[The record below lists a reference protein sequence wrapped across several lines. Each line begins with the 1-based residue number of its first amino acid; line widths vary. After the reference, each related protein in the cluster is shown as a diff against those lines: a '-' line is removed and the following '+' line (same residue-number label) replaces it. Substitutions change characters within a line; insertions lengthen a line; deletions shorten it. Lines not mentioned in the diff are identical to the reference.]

1 MVEEM
6 LAARGICVT
15 YETVRQW
22 GKKFGK
28 AFSDQIHRRAP
39 ARGDKWHM
47 DEVVISI
54 AGEPYWLWRAVDQNG
69 FVLDVLVQREE
80 TSRCAAAHEEAPE
93 IRRHAAARD
102 DHGQAPFLWRCEGED
117 GPLRRTSPAQGPEQ
131 SRGKLTP
138 ADKATRTDHEAI
150 QIGPAGTTVSLGSR
164 SSREPLPHPLSQIRP
179 CRLPPRF
186 ARASLCGLA

>member
-28 AFSDQIHRRAP
+28 AFADQIRQRAP

-47 DEVVISI
+47 DEVVVSI

-69 FVLDVLVQREE
+69 FVLDVLVQRRRD
-80 TSRCAAAHEEAPE
+80 SRAAQRL
-93 IRRHAAARD
+93 IRKLLKSAVTPPRVMITDKLRSYGAARAKM
-102 DHGQAPFLWRCEGED
+102 GRS
-117 GPLRRTSPAQGPEQ
+117 RRTSPAQGPEQ
-131 SRGKLTP
+131 SRGKLSP

-150 QIGPAGTTVSLGSR
+150 QISPAGTMVSVDSR
-164 SSREPLPHPLSQIRP
+164 SSREPLPHPLSQIRH
-179 CRLPPRF
+179 C
-186 ARASLCGLA
+186 